1 MDPKKILIVEDE
13 TFIAD
18 LYSRQLTNEG
28 FAVSVANDGV
38 SGLKTLEG
46 QPFDL
51 LLLDI
56 MLPGM
61 NGLELLKE
69 WKSKN
74 PGKPLQVL
82 LLTNLGQDAVIK
94 EGFALGASGYLIKAS
109 YTPAQIVTEVKNALA
124 GKQAGSPNPAMGQTT
139 SMAMP
144 LDTTVGLT
152 DNSTPATPATMP
164 EPTPVVAAPPAPTT
178 NIPLT
183 MSVETPSGGNSLP
196 TSANMITASALPNSQ
211 TAPSINASP
220 APVGPTANIPDAN
233 PATTTFQA
241 TEGPA
246 MPVNPL
252 ATDPQNNQS

>member
-124 GKQAGSPNPAMGQTT
+124 GKQAGSPNPAMGQTN

-144 LDTTVGLT
+144 LDTTVGLPDT
-152 DNSTPATPATMP
+152 SVSAAPTMP
-164 EPTPVVAAPPAPTT
+164 EPTPVVSTPATT
-178 NIPLT
+178 PPLT
-183 MSVETPSGGNSLP
+183 MAVETPSGDHSLP

-211 TAPSINASP
+211 TTPSVDANP
-220 APVGPTANIPDAN
+220 APVGPTATMPDAN
-233 PATTTFQA
+233 PATTTFQP
-241 TEGPA
+241 TETPP

-252 ATDPQNNQS
+252 STDTQNNQS